1 MPEVAGTIKCPV
13 CGREMQEIRVNK
25 NRNLY
30 IYCENGCKTVYSAA
44 VSRKALP
51 TLKSGRV
58 FLYNVQTMHPL
69 VNQQIEH
76 SKEEVKHD
84 TGNRGIAIDRRPD
97 AGLAGSNGNQP
108 ARKSRGFLAEFFLD
122 DDDTED

>member
-30 IYCENGCKTVYSAA
+30 IYCETGCKTVYSAA

-51 TLKSGRV
+51 TLKSGRI
-58 FLYNVQTMHPL
+58 FQYNGQSMAPVSLTT
-69 VNQQIEH
+69 EG
-76 SKEEVKHD
+76 KTEHD

-97 AGLAGSNGNQP
+97 TGLARSSGTQQP
-108 ARKSRGFLAEFFLD
+108 AELETRISCRVLPR
-122 DDDTED
+122 